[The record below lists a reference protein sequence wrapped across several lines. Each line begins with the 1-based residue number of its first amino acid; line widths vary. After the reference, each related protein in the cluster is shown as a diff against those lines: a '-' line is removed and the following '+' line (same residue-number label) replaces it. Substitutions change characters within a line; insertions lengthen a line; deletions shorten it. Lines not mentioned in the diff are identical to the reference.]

1 MCCYS
6 YCKRLPYP
14 AKSLEGLEITLRTRL
29 APSVEMQLTLLS
41 PDAGIKHV
49 TVTPGRY
56 HSEKCWALI
65 EPYNSS
71 SPPLSTAIDAEAYGS
86 YKAQHSTGKYNS

>member
-1 MCCYS
+1 
-6 YCKRLPYP
+6 
-14 AKSLEGLEITLRTRL
+14 
-29 APSVEMQLTLLS
+29 MQLTLLS

-86 YKAQHSTGKYNS
+86 YKAQHSTEKYNSEESGGSSDAGREMTVSVPVELFLS